1 MLLDR
6 LDGQMQLHR
15 DLRMAQPF
23 LFVKPVDP
31 LLLLRELRHRF
42 IQQRMIILVG
52 GHLRRRHPMGRRHKT
67 RQTSQS
73 GPFPG
78 HIPNIIEDMI
88 PRRGKKVG
96 VKVPDLRQSRAF
108 YPDLDEDILN
118 DFLGGLSGS
127 SQPEHISPQPLM
139 VGPKQLGK
147 SRFIP
152 FRDAAQ
158 QQSFLVWWQD
168 NHATKL

>member
-6 LDGQMQLHR
+6 LDGQLQLNR
-15 DLRMAQPF
+15 NLRMAQPF
-23 LFVKPVDP
+23 LFVEPVYP
-31 LLLLRELRHRF
+31 LLLLRKLRHHF

-52 GHLRRRHPMGRRHKT
+52 GHVPGRHPMGRRLKVL
-67 RQTSQS
+67 QTSQS
-73 GPFPG
+73 SPLPG

-88 PRRGKKVG
+88 PRRGKKIG
-96 VKVPDLRQSRAF
+96 IKVPDLRQCRAF

-118 DFLGGLSGS
+118 DFLGGLPGFSK
-127 SQPEHISPQPLM
+127 PEHISPQPLM

-147 SRFIP
+147 SRFIA

-158 QQSFLVWWQD
+158 QQSFLIWWQD